1 MDKRILKNIAK
12 DWAKGILFAT
22 GTDSFDENSILS
34 LEEQEYIV
42 EQVQNIG
49 MKLTDGHVETNLD
62 DIVAK
67 YYREE

>member
-1 MDKRILKNIAK
+1 MDKRILKKIAK

-22 GTDSFDENSILS
+22 GTDSFEENSIMS
-34 LEEQEYIV
+34 LEEQQYIV
-42 EQVQNIG
+42 NEVQNIG
-49 MKLTDGHVETNLD
+49 MKLTDGNVETSLD

>member
-49 MKLTDGHVETNLD
+49 MKLTSGYVETNLD
-62 DIVAK
+62 NIVAK
-67 YYREE
+67 YYCEE

>member
-22 GTDSFDENSILS
+22 GTDSFDDDSLLS
-34 LEEQEYIV
+34 EEEQEYVV
-42 EQVQNIG
+42 EQVQIIG
-49 MKLTDGHVETNLD
+49 MKLTGGHVETNLD

>member
-12 DWAKGILFAT
+12 DWAKGILYAT
-22 GTDSFDENSILS
+22 GTDSFDDDSLLS

-42 EQVQNIG
+42 EQVQNIA